1 MSFCTISARRVSL
14 IDGCERDDVLIWV
27 DHDTAIKEFK
37 TLVAD
42 LEETGFD
49 VEVRAGY
56 EQSLLVFAKAPR
68 ELLGN
73 HVYKSR
79 QVNPM
84 TPTGLY

>member
-1 MSFCTISARRVSL
+1 MVMRCDEML
-14 IDGCERDDVLIWV
+14 MLV

-73 HVYKSR
+73 AVYKSR
-79 QVNPM
+79 QVNSM
-84 TPTGLY
+84 HRSGLY

>member
-1 MSFCTISARRVSL
+1 ML
-14 IDGCERDDVLIWV
+14 ILV
-27 DHDTAIKEFK
+27 DHDTAVTEFK

-56 EQSLLVFAKAPR
+56 EQSLLVFAKTPR

-73 HVYKSR
+73 AVYKSR
-79 QVNPM
+79 QVNSM
-84 TPTGLY
+84 TRTGLG

>member
-1 MSFCTISARRVSL
+1 
-14 IDGCERDDVLIWV
+14 VLILI
-27 DHDTAIKEFK
+27 DHDTAIQEFK

-73 HVYKSR
+73 AVYKSR
-79 QVNPM
+79 QVDIPPQQYVYL
-84 TPTGLY
+84 TETAGLRTGYTA

>member
-1 MSFCTISARRVSL
+1 ML
-14 IDGCERDDVLIWV
+14 ILV
-27 DHDTAIKEFK
+27 DHDTAVKEFK

-56 EQSLLVFAKAPR
+56 EQSLLVFAKTPR

-73 HVYKSR
+73 AVYKSR
-79 QVNPM
+79 QVDSI
-84 TPTGLY
+84 TRTGLC